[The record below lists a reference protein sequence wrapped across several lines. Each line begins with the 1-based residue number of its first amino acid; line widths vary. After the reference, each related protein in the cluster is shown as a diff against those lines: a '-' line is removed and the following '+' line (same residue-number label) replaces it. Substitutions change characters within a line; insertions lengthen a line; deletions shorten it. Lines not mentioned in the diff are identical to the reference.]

1 MAPKLAVLAVLA
13 SLLGAVSCE
22 LSISIYEI
30 YGYDPPNPSRPY
42 PIPQAFP
49 PRNPKP
55 GLKVGY
61 YADKKCPQA
70 EKLVRE
76 AVENATAGEKAGL
89 IRLHFHDCFVE
100 GCDASVL
107 IEKVANKPDPEKLG
121 PPNLSLRGFNIIDA
135 AKAALEKEC
144 PETVSCADILAFAA
158 RDASKLLS
166 YGAIDYQVPA
176 GRFDGNVSL
185 ASETFGKNLPPP
197 FGSLEL
203 ITAMFKAKGL
213 DQNDMVALSAAHSI
227 GRSACGS
234 FANSFS
240 NRLLPDNSSTA
251 MNRTLADQLNTTCTA
266 DSVNVPQDY
275 KTPDVLDHQ
284 YYKNVQSNNVLF
296 NSDAVLE
303 SPETKALVDT
313 FASDPFSLLGIFPIG
328 RNPWYDAFARA
339 MVKMGN
345 WDVKINLD
353 QGEIRKV
360 CGYVNKKP

>member
-1 MAPKLAVLAVLA
+1 MAPKLAALAVLA

-22 LSISIYEI
+22 SPLSIYAI
-30 YGYDPPNPSRPY
+30 YGYDPPNPNQPY
-42 PIPQAFP
+42 PLP
-49 PRNPKP
+49 PVLPPKNPNP
-55 GLKVGY
+55 ELKVGY
-61 YADKKCPQA
+61 YVQKNCPQA
-70 EKLVRE
+70 EDIVKR
-76 AVENATAGEKAGL
+76 AVKEATAGEKAGL

-100 GCDASVL
+100 GCDGSVL
-107 IEKVANKPDPEKLG
+107 LEKVANMPDPEKLG
-121 PPNLSLRGFNIIDA
+121 LPNLSLRGFNIIDQ
-135 AKAALEKEC
+135 AKATLEKEC

-158 RDASKLLS
+158 RDASKSLS

-197 FGSLEL
+197 FGSIEQ
-203 ITAMFKAKGL
+203 ITGMFAAKGL
-213 DQNDMVALSAAHSI
+213 NQTDMVVLSGAHSI

-251 MNRTLADQLNTTCTA
+251 MNRTLADQLSKTCTT

-275 KTPDVLDHQ
+275 QTPYTLDHQ
-284 YYKNVQSNNVLF
+284 YYKNVLSHNVLF

-303 SPETKALVDT
+303 SSQTKVLVDSY
-313 FASDPFSLLGIFPIG
+313 ARDPPSFLGIFPIG
-328 RNPWYDAFARA
+328 RNAWYDAFGQA
-339 MVKMGN
+339 MVKMGK